1 MAMTR
6 HGRPRTVSA
15 PGLGIT
21 PIICDYVSHIRSGHV
36 WLKLGQICWRA
47 TALRIRSCTC
57 VVKLGHIRST
67 QCVVKIGRIRIGVG
81 P

>member
-47 TALRIRSCTC
+47 TALRIRIDTC
-57 VVKLGHIRST
+57 VVKKGNIRSAHV
-67 QCVVKIGRIRIGVG
+67 CVKNRPRQNGVG